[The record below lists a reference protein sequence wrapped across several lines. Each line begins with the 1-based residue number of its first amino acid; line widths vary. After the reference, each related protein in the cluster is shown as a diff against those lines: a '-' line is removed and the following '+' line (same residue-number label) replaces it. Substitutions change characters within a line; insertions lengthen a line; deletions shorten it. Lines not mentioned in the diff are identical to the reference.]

1 MQTLQE
7 TGLVIGVKIPYGIK
21 VVSKVQRLPTIDK
34 QKSKNGWIYY
44 PDADFAVIGNYE
56 TNEKVAWSQDSPF
69 DDQEERGARIE
80 KRMQEQRE
88 IEQEER
94 AEQLANLRRQYKSIF
109 GNTRGVSEHPYI
121 IKKKIEHL
129 VGLRL
134 DWQSR
139 LTIPMYNQY
148 RELVGLQK
156 ILDDG
161 TKRFGFGSQPN
172 GAVYPIIAS
181 GVKLGQC
188 SLIIVVEGYASGSSL
203 YKFISAM
210 YPDENVCVLVAFS
223 AANLYPV
230 YELYRA
236 HVICCDNDE
245 TSIRAARNAPK
256 FRYGY
261 TKGYD
266 SNDMEMEYWYSDPEL
281 VIEMTLKL
289 ILESGWR
296 KNDQ

>member
-1 MQTLQE
+1 MQTIQE
-7 TGLVIGVKIPYGIK
+7 LGQSIGIIIPYGVKIS
-21 VVSKVQRLPTIDK
+21 SKIQRFGTIDK
-34 QKSKNGWIYY
+34 PKSKNAWVYMPE
-44 PDADFAVIGNYE
+44 PDWACIGNYE
-56 TNEKVAWSQDSPF
+56 TNEKVNFSQESPF
-69 DDQEERGARIE
+69 DDQDERRARIE
-80 KRMQEQRE
+80 KRQQEQRE

-134 DWQSR
+134 DWQNR
-139 LTIPMYNQY
+139 LTIPMYNQQ

-161 TKRFGFGSQPN
+161 TKRFGFGSQPS

-266 SNDMEMEYWYSDPEL
+266 SNDMEMEYWHSDPKL

-296 KNDQ
+296 KV